1 MADSIQVTGEGIK
14 SAEVNKKSEFLVLSQ
29 GKPLE
34 RLECHLKSFVSGT
47 TTKCQVDQVEDG
59 YLCQYTPTTR
69 GRHELILSA
78 HRSKIP
84 GSPFQV
90 FASIHPTELV
100 TPLREIKEGLD
111 EKPLTMCLNSNGE
124 MILSGSFSI
133 IVLNKEGSKVIS
145 SVNMK
150 EKYNVL
156 PFGVAVDS
164 KGAIYVPCRD
174 SLNTCSFLVKLSPKL
189 KMVKKSAEVFGANVW
204 NAAVHGNEVL
214 VCNEK
219 ETNILVFTTKDLE
232 LVRKIDLGGDHSLR
246 SLYDVTTDDLGNLY
260 LCAIS
265 PVHVFTGAG
274 QLLRSFGKNM
284 SHGACL
290 VPGGGYVYVS
300 DHGSHDVLAYSTTS
314 TGSDESVASLKK
326 QAEFSFEQPWGI
338 CADKDG
344 FVYVCDYMN
353 KRIVVF

>member
-47 TTKCQVDQVEDG
+47 TTKCQVDQVENG
-59 YLCQYTPTTR
+59 YCCQYTPTTR

-78 HRSKIP
+78 HKSKIP
-84 GSPFQV
+84 GSPFPV

-100 TPLREIKEGLD
+100 TPLREIKEVLD
-111 EKPLTMCLNSNGE
+111 EKVLNMCLNSNEE
-124 MILSGSFSI
+124 MILAGSYSI
-133 IVLNKEGSKVIS
+133 KVLNKEGSKVIY

-150 EKYNVL
+150 EKYNAL
-156 PFGVAVDS
+156 PFGITVDS

-174 SLNTCSFLVKLSPKL
+174 CLNTCSFLVKLSPKL
-189 KMVKKSAEVFGANVW
+189 KMVKKSAEVVGADVW
-204 NAAVHGNEVL
+204 NCAVYGEEVF

-219 ETNILVFTTKDLE
+219 DTNILVFGTKDLE
-232 LVRKIDLGGDHSLR
+232 LVRKIDLGSDHSLR
-246 SLYDVTTDDLGNLY
+246 KLYNVTTDDLGNLY
-260 LCAIS
+260 LSAIS

-274 QLLRSFGKNM
+274 ELLRSFGTNW
-284 SHGACL
+284 SHGACV
-290 VPGGGYVYVS
+290 VPGGYIYMS
-300 DHGSHDVLAYSTTS
+300 DHGSHDILAYSATS
-314 TGSDESVASLKK
+314 TSGDECIASLKR
-326 QAEFSFEQPWGI
+326 QAKISFEQPWGV
-338 CADKDG
+338 CADRDG
-344 FVYVCDYMN
+344 FVYVCDYTN